1 MPASDACRLTAG
13 PLLDPSR
20 CTNSEY
26 TSWLHK
32 VNTDYMRFIKARNQ
46 LDESHV
52 EEYEERL
59 MDQGLLLPSRQGQRK
74 PPADN
79 IYATVAAEFQEKQR
93 GKK

>member
-1 MPASDACRLTAG
+1 MNARQRAIRADSEG
-13 PLLDPSR
+13 R
-20 CTNSEY
+20 CIQCGKAEGHRRRG
-26 TSWLHK
+26 LC
-32 VNTDYMRFIKARNQ
+32 NTDYMRFIKARNQ